1 MVRNAY
7 DLAPL
12 RKRSKRLATPYTM
25 PAVAL
30 SPSGDK
36 IAYGLL
42 AKYFVILIADLAVKG
57 FGPGSTG

>member
-1 MVRNAY
+1 MVRKAY

-12 RKRSKRLATPYTM
+12 RKRSNRLATPYTM

-30 SPSGDK
+30 RPSEDK

-42 AKYFVILIADLAVKG
+42 AKYFVILM
-57 FGPGSTG
+57 